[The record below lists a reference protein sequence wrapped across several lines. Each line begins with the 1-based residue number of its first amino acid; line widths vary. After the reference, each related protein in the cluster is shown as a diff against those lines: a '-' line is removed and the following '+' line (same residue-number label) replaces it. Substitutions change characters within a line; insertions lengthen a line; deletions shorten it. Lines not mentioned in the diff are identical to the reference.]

1 MQHPISSAVSI
12 LLTLL
17 LAAPLPLFS
26 AAPQQEG
33 AGLKLLILEGE
44 GAVNNVKQRT
54 AREVI
59 VEVRDEN
66 DNPVGG
72 AVVMFTLPDRGPSG
86 LFANG
91 QKVATVTTGPDG
103 KAQTLITEL
112 NSAKGDMPIRVNA
125 SHQGVRTSATITQ
138 ANVAAGAG
146 GAATAGIVIGIV
158 AGAAAA
164 AAVALTQGGSEP
176 ATSNPGATPRP
187 RATVT
192 AGTPTVGPPQ

>member
-17 LAAPLPLFS
+17 LAAPAPLFS

-33 AGLKLLILEGE
+33 SGLKLLILEGE

-91 QKVATVTTGPDG
+91 QKVAFAEGGDEELRPVLEV
-103 KAQTLITEL
+103 KAPIELRAGVNRVVAVVEDDQGLRTRSTFVVRGETE
-112 NSAKGDMPIRVNA
+112 A
-125 SHQGVRTSATITQ
+125 SVDADD
-138 ANVAAGAG
+138 
-146 GAATAGIVIGIV
+146 
-158 AGAAAA
+158 
-164 AAVALTQGGSEP
+164 
-176 ATSNPGATPRP
+176 
-187 RATVT
+187 
-192 AGTPTVGPPQ
+192 

>member
-1 MQHPISSAVSI
+1 MQHPVSSAISLVLI
-12 LLTLL
+12 LL
-17 LAAPLPLFS
+17 LAAPAPVLW
-26 AAPQQEG
+26 AAPPQDT
-33 AGLKLLILEGE
+33 GLKLLILEGE
-44 GAVNNVKQRT
+44 GAVNNVKQRS

-66 DNPVGG
+66 DNPIGG

-103 KAQTLITEL
+103 KAQTLITQL
-112 NSAKGDMPIRVNA
+112 NKAKGDMPIRVNA
-125 SHQGVRTSATITQ
+125 SHQGLRTSAVITQ

-146 GAATAGIVIGIV
+146 GAATAGILIGIV
-158 AGAAAA
+158 AGAGAA

-176 ATSNPGATPRP
+176 ATSNPGAPPRP

-192 AGTPTVGPPQ
+192 AGSPTVGPPQ